1 MKLLATS
8 DLHLGRHS
16 SLPFEES
23 DAELTASAHTW
34 HRIVD
39 LAIREDVDAV
49 LMAGDLVDQANRF
62 YEAAST
68 LEKGIRRLVDARIP
82 VVMVSGNHDHDVL
95 PEVVRRLTA
104 ESSGS
109 ETGSVTG
116 PDGTLGDTDAGSVIG
131 SAAGSGAHSGG
142 DSESNSEGGPLVH
155 LLGRNGRWET
165 RTITVRSGEKLQVTG
180 WSFPEQMSRY
190 SRNPMDSF
198 EPPPRS
204 SLVSVGLLHCD
215 VNQSDSP
222 YAPVAADDFNDSGL
236 DYWVLGHIHK
246 KIIWRKSAPEVF
258 YPGAPHPF
266 DAGERDA
273 GSVYMIDTAGSSWQ
287 VPVAPVRYLTLRYE
301 VADMPDSQLRGD
313 FLDRLRETAGDPEV
327 RSDALRLLVL
337 TVLCRGT
344 ASNIKRFMDLQGDH
358 HGEMISVGEDLR
370 AVMRKWVEEPVV
382 ETDLEKLAENSN
394 PAGLLASWILHLD
407 RKRVTG
413 SGDDGEG
420 GGPGD
425 KAAQDD
431 GVSHDAGV
439 SKETGISQKTGVS
452 QDASSADS
460 EYPDELR
467 RLLDACREEYRALA
481 AHSVFKPVVD
491 GGQVPPE
498 PDEDMIEALFRSR
511 AMTLLQTL
519 ITQAEDRK

>member
-8 DLHLGRHS
+8 DLHLGRHA

-23 DAELTASAHTW
+23 DADLTASAHTW

-49 LMAGDLVDQANRF
+49 LLAGDLVDQANRF

-68 LEKGIRRLVDARIP
+68 LEKGIGRLVDARIP
-82 VVMVSGNHDHDVL
+82 VVMVSGNHDREVL
-95 PEVVRRLTA
+95 PEVIQRLQVEKEPSTV
-104 ESSGS
+104 EP
-109 ETGSVTG
+109 T
-116 PDGTLGDTDAGSVIG
+116 
-131 SAAGSGAHSGG
+131 
-142 DSESNSEGGPLVH
+142 VH

-165 RTITVRSGEKLQVTG
+165 RTITLRNGERLQVTG
-180 WSFPEQMSRY
+180 WSFPENDPRY
-190 SRNPMDSF
+190 RRNPMNTY
-198 EPPPRS
+198 EAPPQS
-204 SLVSVGLLHCD
+204 GLVSVGLLHCD
-215 VNQSDSP
+215 VNQSDSV
-222 YAPVAADDFNDSGL
+222 YAPVASVDFNDTGL

-246 KIIWRKSAPEVF
+246 QIVWRESAPEVF

-266 DAGERDA
+266 DAGEPEA
-273 GSVYMIDTAGSSWQ
+273 GTVRIIDTAGSTAV

-301 VADMPDSQLRGD
+301 MPDLPDSRLRGD

-344 ASNIKRFMDLQGDH
+344 ASNIKRFMDLQSDH
-358 HGEMISVGEDLR
+358 QGEMISVGENLW
-370 AVMRKWVEEPVV
+370 AVVRKWVEEPVV

-407 RKRVTG
+407 RKRAAG
-413 SGDDGEG
+413 SSGDAEG
-420 GGPGD
+420 DGPGD
-425 KAAQDD
+425 AEGDES
-431 GVSHDAGV
+431 GDAEGDE
-439 SKETGISQKTGVS
+439 SGGGSS
-452 QDASSADS
+452 QDAGAS
-460 EYPDELR
+460 ELANSNASTDYPAELR
-467 RLLDACREEYRALA
+467 RLLDACREEYRTLA

-491 GGQVPPE
+491 GGQVPLE
-498 PDEDMIEALFRSR
+498 PDEDMIEELFRSR

>member
-1 MKLLATS
+1 VKLLATS

-23 DAELTASAHTW
+23 EADLTASAHTW

-49 LMAGDLVDQANRF
+49 LLAGDLVDQANRF

-68 LEKGIRRLVDARIP
+68 LEKGIRRMVDARIP
-82 VVMVSGNHDHDVL
+82 VVMVSGNHDHEVL
-95 PEVVRRLTA
+95 PEVVRRLTVDSA
-104 ESSGS
+104 GNGPGS
-109 ETGSVTG
+109 I
-116 PDGTLGDTDAGSVIG
+116 AGSDDATADT
-131 SAAGSGAHSGG
+131 AAGSLAGTRAEPDG
-142 DSESNSEGGPLVH
+142 DPGSASLVH

-165 RTITVRSGEKLQVTG
+165 RTITVRSGEQLQVTG
-180 WSFPEQMSRY
+180 WSFPEQQSRY

-198 EPPPRS
+198 EPPPQTG
-204 SLVSVGLLHCD
+204 LLSVGLLHCD
-215 VNQSDSP
+215 VNQPDSV
-222 YAPVAADDFNDSGL
+222 YAPVAADDFNGTGL

-246 KIIWRKSAPEVF
+246 KIKWRESAPEVF

-273 GSVYMIDTAGSSWQ
+273 GSVYIIDTAGSSSQ

-301 VADMPDSQLRGD
+301 VTDMPDSQLRGD
-313 FLDRLRETAGDPEV
+313 FLDRLRETAADPEV
-327 RSDALRLLVL
+327 RNDVMRLLVL

-344 ASNIKRFMDLQGDH
+344 ASNIKLFMDLQDDH

-370 AVMRKWVEEPVV
+370 AVVRKWVEEPVV

-407 RKRVTG
+407 RKRAAG
-413 SGDDGEG
+413 SGE
-420 GGPGD
+420 
-425 KAAQDD
+425 
-431 GVSHDAGV
+431 
-439 SKETGISQKTGVS
+439 
-452 QDASSADS
+452 

-467 RLLDACREEYRALA
+467 RLLDACREEYRTLA

-498 PDEDMIEALFRSR
+498 PDDDMIETLFRSR